1 MAILYVRSTDGNNA
15 DNGSTW
21 ALAKATLA
29 GAFAAASAGDIIYV
43 SDNHAETQA
52 SAMTLT
58 SPGTAASPCYVI
70 CVDDSAEPPTTL
82 ATTGTITTTGSNS
95 ITIAAGFCYW
105 YGLTFRGATTG
116 TQGCVLICSTATTAY
131 AHIFKNCSIGGGAG
145 LTSSSFIQLGSN
157 QSTSDDQ
164 LIILDNVTV
173 HTTHANQQL
182 VFQGGR
188 TIWKNTLSALS
199 GATLPTTLIHTATAS
214 QSNKTIL
221 RGVDLSALDSGKNL
235 IQIGRASCATITLV
249 SCKIHASVT
258 LVTGAHPGPGGII
271 TNLINCDSGG
281 TNYFKY
287 YNDYAG
293 TILQE
298 TTIVRTGGATNGTT
312 AVSRE
317 MVSSANA
324 KKFYPLT
331 LSNENFGGDLVV
343 WNETIGSSITLTVHI
358 ITDNVTLTD
367 QECWLEVEYL
377 GTSAS
382 TLSSFSDDADSITD
396 LLLGG
401 SASNQAT
408 STETWTTTGLT
419 TPVKQQL
426 SVSVTPQEKGPI
438 YCKVHLAKA
447 STTVYVCPKVVIS

>member
-70 CVDDSAEPPTTL
+70 CVDDSAEPPTAL
-82 ATTGTITTTGSNS
+82 ATTATITTTGSNAIAIGAGYHYYYG
-95 ITIAAGFCYW
+95 ITF
-105 YGLTFRGATTG
+105 TGATSG
-116 TQGCVLICSTATTAY
+116 TTGCVSLGASLTTPY
-131 AHIFKNCSIGGGAG
+131 AIILKNCALKSGSG
-145 LTSSSFIQLGSN
+145 LTSATWITLGSN
-157 QSTSDDQ
+157 STSSDDQ
-164 LIILDNVTV
+164 LIKFNNVTMHSV
-173 HTTHANQQL
+173 HTSQALTIN
-182 VFQGGR
+182 GGR
-188 TIWKNTLSALS
+188 FIWLNTPSALTGS
-199 GATLPTTLIHTATAS
+199 TLPTTLFHTATAT
-214 QSNKTIL
+214 QSNLIL
-221 RGVDLSALDSGKNL
+221 VKGVDFSALGSGKNL
-235 IQIGRASCATITLV
+235 VQIGRANCSILKFVNCKLNASASIATGT
-249 SCKIHASVT
+249 
-258 LVTGAHPGPGGII
+258 HPGPGGILLE
-271 TNLINCDSGG
+271 LINCDSGD
-281 TNYFKY
+281 TNYFDY
-287 YNDYAG
+287 YQDYAG
-293 TILQE
+293 KITQE
-298 TTIVRTGGATNGTT
+298 TTIIRTGGATDGTT
-312 AVSRE
+312 AHSRE
-317 MVSSANA
+317 MASSANA
-324 KKFYPLT
+324 NKFYPLYLPRFT
-331 LSNENFGGDLVV
+331 NELCI
-343 WNETIGSSITLTVHI
+343 WNETVGSSITLTVHI

-382 TLSSFSDDADSITD
+382 TLSSFSDDADSDTD

-426 SVSVTPQEKGPI
+426 SVTITPQEKGPI
-438 YCKVHLAKA
+438 RCKVALAKP
-447 STTVYVCPKVVIS
+447 STTVYVCTKLEVS